1 MFKKKRIT
9 SQDVA
14 DAAGVSRTT
23 VSLVLNDVPGTQIS
37 EETRKKIHS
46 VARKLGYVPDA
57 AARALVSGRTQII
70 GLVLIRK
77 PHYIVSDGFLTQ
89 ILDGLLE
96 DIHRSTLRLLFDII
110 EPKHQKEAYL
120 NLVRAKHI
128 DGIIIFGPRFDDKA
142 LEVLEKDGVP
152 VVLIGQLPE
161 SKIHSVDIDNFN
173 ASRTAVE
180 HLIHLGHKRIA
191 CVINASTEYTA
202 AADRLAGYTQALKD
216 AHIPYNENLIRFGD
230 FTASSGYREMHSLF
244 ESTTDFTAVFIA
256 SDEVAIGAIAA
267 IHERGL
273 KIPDEIA
280 VVGFDDLPIARYLE
294 PPLTTVAVPALELA
308 RQASAMLIDML
319 SGEVGM
325 DRRVILDTKLTI
337 RESCGAY
344 LEAS

>member
-23 VSLVLNDVPGTQIS
+23 VSLVLNNVPGIQIS
-37 EETRKKIHS
+37 EETRKKIQT
-46 VARKLGYVPDA
+46 VASELGYVPDA

-70 GLVLIRK
+70 GLLLIRR
-77 PHYIVSDGFLTQ
+77 PHLIISDGFLTQ

-96 DIHRSTLRLLFDII
+96 DIHRSRLRLLFDII

-128 DGIIIFGPRFDDKA
+128 DGIIIFGPRLDDKA
-142 LEVLEKDGVP
+142 LKVLEKDGVP

-180 HLIHLGHKRIA
+180 HLIRLGHSRIA
-191 CVINASTEYTA
+191 CIINSSVKYTA
-202 AADRLAGYTQALKD
+202 AADRLAGYKQALKD
-216 AHIPYNENLIRFGD
+216 AGIPYSENLIRFGN
-230 FTASSGYREMHSLF
+230 FTASSGYREMQSLF
-244 ESTTDFTAVFIA
+244 DNTPDFTAVFIS
-256 SDEVAIGAIAA
+256 SDEVAVGAIAA
-267 IHERGL
+267 IHEHGL

-280 VVGFDDLPIARYLE
+280 LVGFDDLPIARYLE

-308 RQASAMLIDML
+308 RRASSMLIDML
-319 SGEVGM
+319 QGETVN
-325 DRRVILDTKLTI
+325 DQRVILDTVLKI
-337 RESCGAY
+337 RESCGAN
-344 LEAS
+344 LEAR